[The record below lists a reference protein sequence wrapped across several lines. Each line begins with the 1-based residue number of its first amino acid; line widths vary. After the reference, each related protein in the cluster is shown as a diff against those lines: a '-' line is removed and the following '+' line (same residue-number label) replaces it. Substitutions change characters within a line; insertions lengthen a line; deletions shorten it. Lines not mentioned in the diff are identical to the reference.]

1 MFICFTKIETKIQY
15 FCAIHDRSIL
25 NRVGAKPVLMTY
37 VLLILGVLLSFAFV
51 YLVKPTNNTNFKLLL
66 AFSGAFLLA
75 LTIFELFPSVYE
87 RSDSKTIGVFIML
100 GILLQIFLEFFS
112 KGAEHG
118 HVHVDR
124 EKTNFPWLLFISL
137 SIHSL
142 LEGFPIHEH
151 STILY
156 GILIHKIPIA
166 IILSIFLLN
175 SKIKMAYALFFMIL
189 FSLMTPLGNYIAA
202 HFEFA
207 TTYYAP
213 ITALV
218 IGVFLHIS
226 TVILFESSEGHKFN
240 LRKLV
245 VIFLG
250 IVIAYAL

>member
-1 MFICFTKIETKIQY
+1 
-15 FCAIHDRSIL
+15 
-25 NRVGAKPVLMTY
+25 MTY
-37 VLLILGVLLSFAFV
+37 VLLILGVLLSFTFV
-51 YLVKPTNNTNFKLLL
+51 YVTRPKNKEHFKLFL

-75 LTIFELFPSVYE
+75 LTIFELFPAVYE
-87 RSDSKTIGVFIML
+87 QSNSKTIGVFVML

-118 HVHVDR
+118 HVHLDH

-142 LEGFPIHEH
+142 LEGFPIEQHN
-151 STILY
+151 TILY
-156 GILIHKIPIA
+156 GVLIHKIPIA

-175 SKIKMAYALFFMIL
+175 SKIKFFNALLFVVL
-189 FSLMTPLGNYIAA
+189 FSLMTPLGNYLAST
-202 HFEFA
+202 FEFA
-207 TTYYAP
+207 TRYYAP

-245 VIFLG
+245 VITLG
-250 IVIAYAL
+250 IGIAYIL

>member
-1 MFICFTKIETKIQY
+1 
-15 FCAIHDRSIL
+15 
-25 NRVGAKPVLMTY
+25 MTY
-37 VLLILGVLLSFAFV
+37 VLLILGVLLSFTFV
-51 YLVKPTNNTNFKLLL
+51 YVTRPKNKEHFKLLL

-75 LTIFELFPSVYE
+75 LTIFELFPAVYE
-87 RSDSKTIGVFIML
+87 QPNSKTIGVFVML

-118 HVHVDR
+118 HVHLDH

-142 LEGFPIHEH
+142 LEGFPIEQH

-156 GILIHKIPIA
+156 GVLIHKIPIA

-175 SKIKMAYALFFMIL
+175 SKIKFFNALLFVVL
-189 FSLMTPLGNYIAA
+189 FSLMTPLGSYLAST
-202 HFEFA
+202 FEFA
-207 TTYYAP
+207 TRYYAP

-245 VIFLG
+245 VITLG
-250 IVIAYAL
+250 IGIAYIL